1 MENKFELL
9 RQGLEKMEIVTVSA
23 ACGLTDLS
31 RDEIIDFVKSDKH
44 LRIFD
49 DAHSRWI
56 NENVDGHC

>member
-23 ACGLTDLS
+23 AYDLTGLSKT
-31 RDEIIDFVKSDKH
+31 EIINFVKSDQH

-49 DAHSRWI
+49 DEHSCWI